1 MILKKPSIKNAEAI
15 QEVMEESLKAKC
27 FAVKTEGVLT
37 SLLFPGDT
45 SIPKDMPALR
55 EELESR
61 QYLMF
66 YSYVIYKSVE
76 VLSLNICKFCTIFY
90 IFICTVT

>member
-1 MILKKPSIKNAEAI
+1 MTLKKPSTKNAEAI

-55 EELESR
+55 EELEYHRYLLFHSR
-61 QYLMF
+61 YM
-66 YSYVIYKSVE
+66 YKDVE
-76 VLSLNICKFCTIFY
+76 VLSINITKI
-90 IFICTVT
+90 VEK